1 MRALPVNI
9 PENLRNIR
17 IILFEPQEPG
27 NIGQTA
33 RAMKGMGMSDLVLV
47 NPVKWRDLPDA
58 WKMACASKD
67 ILENCLEVR
76 TLSEALDGIQYL
88 VGTTHRKRR
97 GKLPPAITAREAAK
111 RVATISQNQT
121 VALLFGR
128 EDHGL
133 TTEQLS
139 MCQIYASVPMA
150 TRNPSLN
157 LSHAVLIFSYEI
169 FLASLSTDLEMK
181 EKRASDEELASVI
194 ELEHFYKRIMSLLTR
209 VDFAPNNDDWSSLL
223 YAFRRVFG
231 KIQLQR
237 RDLHTLYQ
245 IFSTIDKYLIR
256 IQKEQESGGAG
267 AQRGKMARKQEGIS
281 GE

>member
-1 MRALPVNI
+1 MRALPVDV

-33 RAMKGMGMSDLVLV
+33 RAMKGMGLSDLVLV
-47 NPVKWRDLPDA
+47 NPVNWRDGDDA

-67 ILENCLEVR
+67 VLENCLEVQ
-76 TLSEALDGIQYL
+76 TLYEALDGIQYL
-88 VGTTHRKRR
+88 VGTSHRGRR
-97 GKLPPAITAREAAK
+97 GKLPPPITAREAAK
-111 RVATISQNQT
+111 RIATISQNQK

-139 MCQIYASVPMA
+139 MCQVHASVPMA
-150 TRNPSLN
+150 ARNPPLN
-157 LSHAVLIFSYEI
+157 LSHAVSLFSYEI
-169 FLASLSTDLEMK
+169 FFASLSSDSEKIEKKSSDKKFANVVEM
-181 EKRASDEELASVI
+181 
-194 ELEHFYKRIMSLLTR
+194 EHFYKRVMSLLTR
-209 VDFAPNNDDWSSLL
+209 VEFVPNNDDWTSLL

-231 KIQLQR
+231 KIQLER

-245 IFSTIDKYLIR
+245 IFSTVDKYLMR
-256 IQKEQESGGAG
+256 IEKGG
-267 AQRGKMARKQEGIS
+267 E
-281 GE
+281 